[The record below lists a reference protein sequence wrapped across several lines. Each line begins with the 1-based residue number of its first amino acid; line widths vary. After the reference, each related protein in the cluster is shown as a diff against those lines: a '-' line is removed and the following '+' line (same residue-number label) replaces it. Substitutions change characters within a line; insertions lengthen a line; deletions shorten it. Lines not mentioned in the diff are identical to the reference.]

1 VNGCQRTF
9 RYALEPVRQK
19 KLWALDAARV
29 QLAGLEAQLAACEQ
43 AMLRL
48 TRRCEEEAI
57 ISAEAWQRYSDPR
70 ARSAAL
76 AHLAALRRQLANLAG
91 RAACLR
97 DEVTRARSACRARN
111 TEVEAIEEHRRLAAQ
126 EMRAGAARRAL
137 FEADAD
143 WVMRAARH
151 PEGAP

>member
-1 VNGCQRTF
+1 MNGCKRTF
-9 RYALEPVRQK
+9 RYALEAVRQK
-19 KLWALDAARV
+19 RLWAFDAARV
-29 QLAGLEAQLAACEQ
+29 HLASVETRLAACEL
-43 AMLRL
+43 AMQRL
-48 TRRCEEEAI
+48 TRRCEDEANV
-57 ISAEAWQRYSDPR
+57 SSEAWRRYSDPR

-76 AHLAALRRQLANLAG
+76 AHLTGLRRQLAELAG

-111 TEVEAIEEHRRLAAQ
+111 TEVEAIEEHRRLQAQ

-151 PEGAP
+151 PGEAP